1 VDIKLDIKPE
11 DVEAAV
17 KEAIIK
23 SSIGQMIERK
33 VREATQDYKLD
44 QAVDGVLRG
53 LTAEHARRLFI
64 GDEALA
70 ARIKQKLA
78 ERLDD
83 KFLQAV
89 ADKLAR
95 AIERDY

>member
-11 DVEAAV
+11 DVEVAV

-33 VREATQDYKLD
+33 VREATQDYNLD
-44 QAVDGVLRG
+44 RAVDNVLRS
-53 LTAEHARRLFI
+53 LAAEHARSLFLN
-64 GDEALA
+64 DLEVA
-70 ARIKQKLA
+70 ARIKQKLV

-83 KFLQAV
+83 KFLQAL
-89 ADKLAR
+89 ADRLAR